1 MVITANDCYCSAY
14 QLSKEHNYSGSLEW
28 WFQWNIVFIVLA
40 WAPGLAKIS
49 SLDLLYHI
57 GTENFIKLRPKKHV
71 KSNKLFSQ
79 LFFFNFPKTNF
90 KKKLELSKD
99 IRQIERFFWPGLFYI
114 FWLTCA
120 LYEKIDVIK
129 IKKRWITYHKKRAYE
144 QDLDSCVFFEVV
156 VSQKGEQLSMTS
168 QKRLEERM

>member
-1 MVITANDCYCSAY
+1 MWNQINYF
-14 QLSKEHNYSGSLEW
+14 HNY
-28 WFQWNIVFIVLA
+28 
-40 WAPGLAKIS
+40 
-49 SLDLLYHI
+49 
-57 GTENFIKLRPKKHV
+57 
-71 KSNKLFSQ
+71 
-79 LFFFNFPKTNF
+79 FFLIFPKQIL

-168 QKRLEERM
+168 QKRLEEDVNCSVWSSSRPWTMGKFWSPVLSSFFSNFHGK